1 MNRVGTGHSR
11 HSFASY
17 YSKTEIS
24 GAVIRYTRTFE
35 VKEWSLPVDRANH
48 RANDHKRFDRAIT
61 SDERSTV
68 VLKAVA
74 H

>member
-35 VKEWSLPVDRANH
+35 VKELSVPVSRA
-48 RANDHKRFDRAIT
+48 DDLKRFDRAIAG
-61 SDERSTV
+61 DERNTV